1 MFMTKR
7 HSTTYEAGHTAKCH
21 HQVSRDIML
30 CLGAET
36 WPKNDGKKTGGWGK
50 LGFIDP
56 LFHIVNC
63 SWIWNP
69 PPRDLLHKQK
79 KLGKSLGRFY
89 VIRFVFYGAELFLGF
104 EIPTQR
110 KIKLLKFSWQVLLAL
125 LNEFFVPFHWSV
137 KIEIEKSFFF
147 NFLNFPC
154 VSWNNDILHIL
165 IENWCRQSGPL
176 TSEVWAKYERSTF
189 SCIRLI

>member
-1 MFMTKR
+1 MSILWWDCLSSQCNVYDQETF
-7 HSTTYEAGHTAKCH
+7 H
-21 HQVSRDIML
+21 HIWGWCRRQMSSPGL
-30 CLGAET
+30 QWCLGAET
-36 WPKNDGKKTGGWGK
+36 WPKKDGKKTGGWGK

-110 KIKLLKFSWQVLLAL
+110 KIKLLKFSWQVLPAL

-137 KIEIEKSFFF
+137 KIEIEKEFFF
-147 NFLNFPC
+147 QFP
-154 VSWNNDILHIL
+154 
-165 IENWCRQSGPL
+165 E
-176 TSEVWAKYERSTF
+176 F
-189 SCIRLI
+189 SVCIMK

>member
-7 HSTTYEAGHTAKCH
+7 HSTSCEAGHPAKCH
-21 HQVSRDIML
+21 HRVSRDIML

-104 EIPTQR
+104 EIPTQS
-110 KIKLLKFSWQVLLAL
+110 KIKLLKFSWQVLTGFTEWVLCSIPL
-125 LNEFFVPFHWSV
+125 VSENWDWKEFFSSISWIFCVYH
-137 KIEIEKSFFF
+137 EIMISF
-147 NFLNFPC
+147 
-154 VSWNNDILHIL
+154 
-165 IENWCRQSGPL
+165 
-176 TSEVWAKYERSTF
+176 TS
-189 SCIRLI
+189 

>member
-1 MFMTKR
+1 MFSFSLVMWWDCLSSSSHPIRVMFTTKR
-7 HSTTYEAGHTAKCH
+7 HSTTMRMAKCH
-21 HQVSRDIML
+21 HPGLQR

-36 WPKNDGKKTGGWGK
+36 WPKNEGQGTGGGRK

-63 SWIWNP
+63 SGIWNP

-104 EIPTQR
+104 ETPT
-110 KIKLLKFSWQVLLAL
+110 LKRFSFFWPELLAL
-125 LNEFFVPFHWSV
+125 LSPFFYFTDLLKWRLNIFQQEF
-137 KIEIEKSFFF
+137 IE
-147 NFLNFPC
+147 
-154 VSWNNDILHIL
+154 
-165 IENWCRQSGPL
+165 
-176 TSEVWAKYERSTF
+176 
-189 SCIRLI
+189 